1 MNGTIASSVIEYD
14 HGQNNFY
21 DGVRYG
27 IENCSFNRMKSSSRK
42 PMHCFLLGTVERF
55 CQSNGSWAMTVSP
68 DIQCKSC
75 FGDGRPVKVDIL
87 S

>member
-1 MNGTIASSVIEYD
+1 MASSVIEYD

-27 IENCSFNRMKSSSRK
+27 IENCLFKFSHF
-42 PMHCFLLGTVERF
+42 CFHKIKWYDILGTLERF
-55 CQSNGSWAMTVSP
+55 CQSNGSWAMTIPP

-75 FGDGRPVKVDIL
+75 VGDGRPVKV
-87 S
+87 

>member
-1 MNGTIASSVIEYD
+1 MATSIIEYD

-27 IENCSFNRMKSSSRK
+27 IENCLLKKKTIYILKIIWSSI
-42 PMHCFLLGTVERF
+42 GTLQRF
-55 CQSNGSWAMTVSP
+55 CQSNGTWAMTVLP

-75 FGDGRPVKVDIL
+75 VGDGRPVKV
-87 S
+87 